1 VKKRTYLLGVVLIG
15 VLLLAFSLAYAQT
28 PGTGPGMGRMEK
40 AEELKLTDDQKEGV
54 QEIHYNFNKNAIG
67 LKAELK
73 TSRLELRHLLMQD
86 DPDQQQISKLVDR
99 IADAQKKLLK
109 NQVDKKLALK
119 EILTP
124 EQFEKFMMMRGK
136 RMKGDMQRGRGLRH
150 SGRHQLCPR
159 GEGPGF

>member
-1 VKKRTYLLGVVLIG
+1 MKKRTYLLGVVLMG
-15 VLLLAFSLAYAQT
+15 FLVLAFSLAYAQT
-28 PGTGPGMGRMEK
+28 PGAGSGMGRMEK

-54 QEIHYNFNKNAIG
+54 QEIQYNFNKNAIG
-67 LKAELK
+67 LRAELK

-86 DPDQQQISKLVDR
+86 DPSQKEISKLVDM

-150 SGRHQLCPR
+150 SGQHEFCPR
-159 GEGPGF
+159 GDSPGF

>member
-1 VKKRTYLLGVVLIG
+1 VKKRTYLLVVVLMG
-15 VLLLAFSLAYAQT
+15 VLVLAFSLAYAQA
-28 PGTGPGMGRMEK
+28 PGPGRGRMEK

-54 QEIHYNFNKNAIG
+54 KEIQYNFKKNAIG
-67 LKAELK
+67 LRAELK

-86 DPDQQQISKLVDR
+86 NPNQKEISKLVDM

-124 EQFEKFMMMRGK
+124 EQFEKFMMMRGE
-136 RMKGDMQRGRGLRH
+136 RMKGRMQREKGPRHRGQH
-150 SGRHQLCPR
+150 EFCPR
-159 GEGPGF
+159 GDRPGF

>member
-1 VKKRTYLLGVVLIG
+1 VKKRTYLLGVVLMG
-15 VLLLAFSLAYAQT
+15 VLVLAFSLAYAQT
-28 PGTGPGMGRMEK
+28 PSTGPGMGRMEK

-54 QEIHYNFNKNAIG
+54 KEIQYNFNKNAIG
-67 LKAELK
+67 LRAELK

-86 DPDQQQISKLVDR
+86 NPSKNEISKLVDR

-124 EQFEKFMMMRGK
+124 EQFEKFMMKRGE
-136 RMKGDMQRGRGLRH
+136 RMKGRMQREKGPRQH
-150 SGRHQLCPR
+150 GRHEFCPR
-159 GEGPGF
+159 GDGPGF